1 MLLKIISILYCIIF
15 LNIISPINLLF
26 KMQLLFRTSNSV
38 TNNPESLQALLF
50 INDNFYLYL
59 VQLDVILY
67 RFILG

>member
-1 MLLKIISILYCIIF
+1 MLLKIISILYCIII